1 MTIGELLK
9 ENRKKLNLTQKEMAG
24 TIVSTSFYSRVEQD
38 NTRISAIDLL
48 KILKVH
54 HINISDF
61 IDQLTIKLNNQT
73 DEDEIIDT
81 LFIAFFNNDID
92 TVMQLKK
99 YIYLRA
105 SQTTKLYIKLIEALL
120 KQDRTIL
127 NKQD

>member
-9 ENRKKLNLTQKEMAG
+9 ENRKKLNLTQKEMAV
-24 TIVSTSFYSRVEQD
+24 TLLSTSFYTRVEQD

-99 YIYLRA
+99 NIYL
-105 SQTTKLYIKLIEALL
+105 SLIHISEPTRLL
-120 KQDRTIL
+120 
-127 NKQD
+127 